1 MVTSSGKN
9 ANLKEI
15 ISFLNLMK
23 DITSDNY
30 EEIKKIRSKSPK
42 QNNEKED
49 NIVYK
54 ENEMRLRTE
63 MSNTPK
69 RQTSENHHSDRSK
82 IKQNINTSWV
92 TKIASGVQDLKQN
105 FKNILSQY
113 DTDNDG
119 RLTPYELKTCLLKLN
134 LRLNED
140 DIDNMLTYYNLNSQT
155 HIEIDAFSKVFLYN
169 K

>member
-1 MVTSSGKN
+1 LS
-9 ANLKEI
+9 
-15 ISFLNLMK
+15 LMK

-30 EEIKKIRSKSPK
+30 EEIKKMRNKSPK
-42 QNNEKED
+42 HNIEKED
-49 NIVYK
+49 NIAVK
-54 ENEMRLRTE
+54 ETDLRLRTE

-69 RQTSENHHSDRSK
+69 RQNSDNQKSDRSK

-113 DTDNDG
+113 DTDNDN

-155 HIEIDAFSKVFLYN
+155 HIDIDGFSKVFLYN